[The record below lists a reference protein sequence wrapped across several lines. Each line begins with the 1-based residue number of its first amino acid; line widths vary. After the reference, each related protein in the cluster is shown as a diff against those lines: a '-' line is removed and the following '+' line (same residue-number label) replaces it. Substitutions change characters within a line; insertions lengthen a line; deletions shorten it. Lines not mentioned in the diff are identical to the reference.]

1 MAAEPFIKHHLGGE
15 EGFVF
20 PTAGGP
26 VELKVTDDALTPYG
40 GLVPWAAFAR
50 KCGIIEQLARTCPH
64 QRRSPNA
71 AKVYDVLQSFI
82 LTALVDG
89 RRFSHVGRLRED
101 PTICELFGMD
111 KVVSDD
117 TIRRFLGSL
126 DEAAAS
132 AWVAQAAQ
140 PLWAALPERLIL
152 DWDSTVQTKY
162 GHQQGAEVG
171 YNPTKRGRKSFHPL
185 LAVAAG
191 TRLCPAYRFRSG
203 NSVSASQWQEACMEA
218 QQNLGERRVWLNRGD
233 IGFGQ
238 EKIMAWHEN
247 APGAEA
253 RPHYLFKLKVTTNLK
268 RALAKI
274 PAHHWQGEESL
285 GLWQVAEAQV
295 QLPSWSAR
303 RRIVFARKLQGVVSA
318 QEGGTFWKEHKHEIA
333 IYVTNLPVEQANAW
347 QIMALYRER
356 ADAENVF
363 DEIKN
368 QWGFNG
374 FCAQNQRVSALAAQ
388 LLLLAY
394 NLWNLFLRLLEPK
407 RHVEAAGGRRW
418 FLLIAARLVRSGRSK
433 GLQVCVQGAWWQQLK
448 EGYERLGRWLALT
461 APQLA
466 GPTSWELED
475 AIANRTNSNP
485 KQAKPRSNCGI

>member
-1 MAAEPFIKHHLGGE
+1 
-15 EGFVF
+15 
-20 PTAGGP
+20 
-26 VELKVTDDALTPYG
+26 
-40 GLVPWAAFAR
+40 
-50 KCGIIEQLARTCPH
+50 
-64 QRRSPNA
+64 
-71 AKVYDVLQSFI
+71 
-82 LTALVDG
+82 
-89 RRFSHVGRLRED
+89 
-101 PTICELFGMD
+101 
-111 KVVSDD
+111 
-117 TIRRFLGSL
+117 
-126 DEAAAS
+126 
-132 AWVAQAAQ
+132 
-140 PLWAALPERLIL
+140 
-152 DWDSTVQTKY
+152 
-162 GHQQGAEVG
+162 
-171 YNPTKRGRKSFHPL
+171 
-185 LAVAAG
+185 
-191 TRLCPAYRFRSG
+191 
-203 NSVSASQWQEACMEA
+203 MEA

-285 GLWQVAEAQV
+285 GVWQVAEAQV

-333 IYVTNLPVEQANAW
+333 IYVTNLPLEQANAW

-466 GPTSWELED
+466 GPMSWSLEES
-475 AIANRTNSNP
+475 IANRTNSNR
-485 KQAKPRSNCGI
+485 KREKPRANCGI